1 MSSVGV
7 DDVDFPERK
16 EPVVF
21 FAMAFRVV
29 LLATGVMV
37 VDVVV
42 VKATAFV
49 VSNSHILR
57 STNPLAQQ

>member
-1 MSSVGV
+1 MGV
-7 DDVDFPERK
+7 DDVDFPGRK
-16 EPVVF
+16 ELVLF

-29 LLATGVMV
+29 LLATGAMV
-37 VDVVV
+37 ADVVV

-49 VSNSHILR
+49 VSNSHMLR